1 MSLRDL
7 FKSKEDK
14 QQDAALEQNRSLLS
28 ALLYMA
34 ICDDKLE
41 QYEFNLIQE
50 VMLKKGISREQTAE
64 EVKRMLK
71 EGDTMALKKPESDQE
86 KKEFIYYLATM
97 MLMDHK
103 IDPKELDFITMVT
116 EMVFDVDKSTARAIV
131 LQACNQ
137 LLADGQLYLEK

>member
-7 FKSKEDK
+7 FKSKESK

-34 ICDDKLE
+34 ICDNRLE
-41 QYEFNLIQE
+41 QYELNLIQE
-50 VMLKKGISREQTAE
+50 VMLKKGISREQTME

-71 EGDTMALKKPESDQE
+71 EGDEMALKKPESDQE

-103 IDPKELDFITMVT
+103 IDPKELEFITMVT
-116 EMVFDVDKSTARAIV
+116 EMVFDVDKPTARAFV
-131 LQACNQ
+131 LQVCNK
-137 LLADGQLYLEK
+137 LLEGGTLYLEK